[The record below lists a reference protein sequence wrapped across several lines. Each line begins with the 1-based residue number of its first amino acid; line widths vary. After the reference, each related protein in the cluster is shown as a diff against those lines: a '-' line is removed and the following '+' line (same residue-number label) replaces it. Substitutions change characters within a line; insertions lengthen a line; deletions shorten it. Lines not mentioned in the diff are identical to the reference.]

1 MGEHAAA
8 LEAACTAISDLAAA
22 LAVSGPAALDGDGV
36 RAKNQLEMA
45 GSDLM
50 SALDC

>member
-8 LEAACTAISDLAAA
+8 FEAACTAMSDLAAA
-22 LAVSGPAALDGDGV
+22 LVVSGPAALDGDGV

-45 GSDLM
+45 GSDLL
-50 SALDC
+50 SA